1 MPFSTGRAIIPAQ
14 STRHEETAMLKLLF
28 GLPILIMLMLG
39 SVLMLPLLGL
49 ATGVFGIMLA
59 IAVLALVLR
68 LMAFVVVGV
77 GGLLFGAFCLAFLFA
92 GGAIFLALAGALL
105 HLAFPILFIVA
116 IVWLVRRASRPAPP
130 AAISHG

>member
-1 MPFSTGRAIIPAQ
+1 
-14 STRHEETAMLKLLF
+14 MLKLLF